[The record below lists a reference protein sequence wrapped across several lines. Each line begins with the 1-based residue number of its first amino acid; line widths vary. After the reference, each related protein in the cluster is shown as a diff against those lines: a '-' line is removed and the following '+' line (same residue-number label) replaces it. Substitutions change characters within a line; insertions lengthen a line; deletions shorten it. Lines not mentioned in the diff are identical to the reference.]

1 MWVTILVIAIILYY
15 FYYKL
20 EKRVNFLEKSKGPGY
35 SVRFRIDAHN
45 AVIKHKMLGK
55 LTNIQSAIKGKD
67 YSSWTETE
75 KSKLRKIYKKSFDK
89 SIVDITYLA
98 SENAYFINDGH
109 KTNIVL
115 RDEISTLIYSSFVIG
130 DENTIESPVIEFSV
144 YERLVKEGK
153 NNYKW
158 VLAPCLEY
166 RENMLDLEK
175 KNDQIDILFEFPLY
189 ENHDEQK
196 MKQLGFKVTT
206 NKDYP
211 EGCKDIF
218 GKEFAFTQSIYEKNG
233 VELKYFTMYT
243 SLN

>member
-75 KSKLRKIYKKSFDK
+75 KSKLRKIYKKSLDK

-130 DENTIESPVIEFSV
+130 DENTIESPV
-144 YERLVKEGK
+144 
-153 NNYKW
+153 
-158 VLAPCLEY
+158 
-166 RENMLDLEK
+166 
-175 KNDQIDILFEFPLY
+175 FEFPLY